1 MLPSCNAKPI
11 LSSASATNPMGMSW
25 VTAIQDV
32 RDPDD
37 PATFLFQQCLSWPGG
52 PHAEDFRDQKSKID
66 FIKEKALAYAE
77 PWKSAGLNIPS
88 DLQLQV
94 DPVTIWKP
102 DMDWTSSPL
111 WPNVMLAG
119 DAAHNM
125 PPFRGQGLSNAFQD
139 AEKIVSE
146 LINMKEGKKT
156 LEQAVRAYEEEMKT
170 RGLKEI
176 EVSLMQSRMVHNWET
191 LISAPMIKAGMH
203 AYREEVKGNVETA
216 SGGEVNV
223 NSVR

>member
-1 MLPSCNAKPI
+1 
-11 LSSASATNPMGMSW
+11 
-25 VTAIQDV
+25 
-32 RDPDD
+32 
-37 PATFLFQQCLSWPGG
+37 
-52 PHAEDFRDQKSKID
+52 
-66 FIKEKALAYAE
+66 
-77 PWKSAGLNIPS
+77 
-88 DLQLQV
+88 
-94 DPVTIWKP
+94 
-102 DMDWTSSPL
+102 MDWTSSPL
-111 WPNVMLAG
+111 RPNVTLAG
-119 DAAHNM
+119 DAALNM
-125 PPFRGQGLSNAFQD
+125 PPFRGQGLNNAFQD

-146 LINMKEGKKT
+146 LVNMKEGKKT